1 MKLLLDLSRAGGG
14 TCPWRECLSSI
25 SCLNFS
31 VLVFTSL
38 RISGGAIP
46 ASRYSDGS
54 GVGRRL
60 PVTMRQALF
69 NSELTF
75 FAWKDFP
82 HTGQQYSAVEY
93 ERADAVVLKVAGS
106 VPQLELASLASRLF
120 LVAVFPF
127 VFLVC
132 SAYDKVLSSV
142 TPR

>member
-1 MKLLLDLSRAGGG
+1 MAAVHLDSEEHHYEETHPIPSNVQFYYRRLVRLRLSLVMKLLLDLSRAGGG
-14 TCPWRECLSSI
+14 TCPWRGCLSSI

-75 FAWKDFP
+75 FAWQDFP
-82 HTGQQYSAVEY
+82 HTGQQN
-93 ERADAVVLKVAGS
+93 
-106 VPQLELASLASRLF
+106 
-120 LVAVFPF
+120 
-127 VFLVC
+127 
-132 SAYDKVLSSV
+132 
-142 TPR
+142 